1 MSFSLLPKAMT
12 RKITDLSPE
21 YLRGGGV
28 KLLMMDFDNTVV
40 PYTTS
45 TPSKQFLEWLGEMKK
60 SGISLCVVSNSKK
73 ERVVVFCRKY
83 KIDCITHSR
92 KPFSKGIR
100 ECLERYDLP
109 AGECALVGDQIYT
122 DVLGANC
129 CGVQSILVKS
139 IHNHTV
145 WLKARH
151 LLEKPF
157 IWAAGK
163 RKI

>member
-12 RKITDLSPE
+12 QKITDLSPE
-21 YLRGGGV
+21 YLRGRGV
-28 KLLMMDFDNTVV
+28 NLLMMDFDNTIV
-40 PYTTS
+40 PYTIS
-45 TPSKQFLEWLGEMKK
+45 TPRKEFLKWLEEMRS
-60 SGISLCVVSNSKK
+60 SGITLCVVSNSKK
-73 ERVVVFCRKY
+73 ERVVIFCRKY
-83 KIDCITHSR
+83 HLDCITHSK

-100 ECLERYDLP
+100 ECLERYGVP

-139 IHNHTV
+139 IHNHTI

-151 LLEKPF
+151 ILEKPF
-157 IWAAGK
+157 IWAARK
-163 RKI
+163 RRI

>member
-21 YLRGGGV
+21 YLRGRGV
-28 KLLMMDFDNTVV
+28 KLLMMDFDNTIV

-45 TPSKQFLEWLGEMKK
+45 TPSKQFLQWLEEMKQ
-60 SGISLCVVSNSKK
+60 SGIALCIVSNSKK
-73 ERVVVFCRKY
+73 ERVVIFCRKY
-83 KIDCITHSR
+83 RLDCITHSK

-100 ECLERYDLP
+100 ECLERYGFP
-109 AGECALVGDQIYT
+109 PEECALVGDQIYT

-129 CGVQSILVKS
+129 CCVQSILVKS

-163 RKI
+163 RRI